1 MKIFFYL
8 SLNGVC
14 RFVSYKGD
22 EANLQTKFSFELLL
36 LFCKRRF
43 NYTLNVNMKQLEVPT
58 SAKAKRRISQNIS
71 ENESKFV
78 DPPCNSVLLQYIMGS
93 FLARTTPGH

>member
-1 MKIFFYL
+1 
-8 SLNGVC
+8 
-14 RFVSYKGD
+14 
-22 EANLQTKFSFELLL
+22 
-36 LFCKRRF
+36 
-43 NYTLNVNMKQLEVPT
+43 MKQLEVPT